1 MAARPPL
8 VSEQT
13 KDVLAEFGFTEQEI
27 TSLQQSKVV

>member
-8 VSEQT
+8 VGEQT

-27 TSLQQSKVV
+27 ASLQQSKVV